1 MAIGCVLLGTYAVV
15 FVFWISQSMNVNL
28 PLTYTGYVL
37 SLVPAYFAFHVLRT
51 STREKLKLITD
62 LKAFDLEGADCRSDY
77 DRDFIFAGITAWYGS
92 KTAFADYVRGP
103 LFDEL
108 VRPLSK
114 NQVPNVY
121 WCLLL
126 TPTIGSGLEFLLAIW
141 KGGGPSAVLL
151 SHFIGVVVG
160 MQTLWMLVSLKL
172 GFYLCDRFASLG
184 RVDFTKTLMIFLVFT
199 VCVVF
204 GTALA
209 TQAYVESQYLAMAF
223 ACGAGLLVFL
233 SFGGWRC
240 IRLSRS
246 TTKNLAL

>member
-1 MAIGCVLLGTYAVV
+1 MHSMHPELQVNPQKVKHVHYKSTPFETHIQGLWCVFELAAYRKANPSGTIVLAPLFIEMAIGCVLLGTYAVV

-126 TPTIGSGLEFLLAIW
+126 TPTIGSGLEPWIDYLFLRPYPFFKGGVGHESRSFLLR
-141 KGGGPSAVLL
+141 
-151 SHFIGVVVG
+151 VV
-160 MQTLWMLVSLKL
+160 MASTLVSC
-172 GFYLCDRFASLG
+172 F
-184 RVDFTKTLMIFLVFT
+184 
-199 VCVVF
+199 
-204 GTALA
+204 
-209 TQAYVESQYLAMAF
+209 
-223 ACGAGLLVFL
+223 
-233 SFGGWRC
+233 
-240 IRLSRS
+240 
-246 TTKNLAL
+246 